1 VKSALL
7 RGPQRIRNRGQAV
20 SPDDFEWLVYEN
32 FPSIAKVKCLPNT
45 SINGKFTAGKIT
57 IVLVPSSS
65 KEKPV
70 ASLGLISKVQQYLE
84 EHSSNVVVTSKNL
97 KVIRPLYL
105 RISIF
110 VDVYPVSID
119 FAPVAEQAVITRLKV
134 FLNPLTGGPEGK
146 GWDFGRMVCTS
157 DIFFLL
163 ENIVEIDHV
172 DNLSIKVEIDED
184 TLLQSTRESILHTSS
199 FSSSSYSSSSFSAT
213 SSSSIS
219 IDKTAGVFPDPPL
232 PPYSLIYSG
241 KHTVTLKFEKG
252 NGGE

>member
-1 VKSALL
+1 
-7 RGPQRIRNRGQAV
+7 
-20 SPDDFEWLVYEN
+20 
-32 FPSIAKVKCLPNT
+32 
-45 SINGKFTAGKIT
+45 
-57 IVLVPSSS
+57 
-65 KEKPV
+65 
-70 ASLGLISKVQQYLE
+70 VQQYLE

-119 FAPVAEQAVITRLKV
+119 LAPVAEQAVITRLKV

-184 TLLQSTRESILHTSS
+184 ALLQSTRENILQTSS
-199 FSSSSYSSSSFSAT
+199 FSSSSYSASSFSAT
-213 SSSSIS
+213 SSSSSSSSSIS